1 MLKAPLALQLVGA
14 RTSRVVEEVR
24 KMHTPELFAL
34 FLNDANFILIGGGGG
49 YEDRRGG
56 GNYG

>member
-1 MLKAPLALQLVGA
+1 MMKSLKYQINILFLQVGVLKAPLALQLAGA

-34 FLNDANFILIGGGGG
+34 FVK
-49 YEDRRGG
+49 
-56 GNYG
+56 